1 MSITPASHI
10 DLIRKINIGCL
21 LAAIAIILV
30 LPLKKQIWYDET
42 ISVLCAHGIS
52 HNTPWE
58 LANTNTLTSD
68 TLNTLNTAPNVFK
81 ATVYDNANSYLYN
94 ITLHYWAMAFGNTL
108 SAYMMLSRLCA
119 IVTLLAFF
127 TLCRQFFGDSPFT
140 AIATLLLLTD
150 NNFTGMSHEVR
161 AYAMGIMF
169 VTLAAV
175 PLCKYLFAE
184 EKARYLLLT
193 SLFSVAAILSHF
205 LTVYIIFV
213 FVAGLLIL
221 KWRTLITPRKILYIL
236 LPLSALALFF
246 ALAYRGLQV
255 MARQNHDIQK
265 RLSSVPFSLGEVVL
279 RSVRFTEINFKIVFP
294 AFAGSILVI
303 IASLILL
310 KALYIYGYIAAR
322 SRTERQQLII
332 LTALGAGST
341 IFLAVLSIKAHHYT
355 SLYNR
360 YYSFCVPFC
369 SLATAYVLYLLFKN
383 LQSRRILFGA
393 LLAIIIIPSLYISI
407 RFNHPS
413 PATASAK
420 EGQSYNHPEV
430 AQAVVTSEAALP
442 PELRRIIPTL
452 TVPNWKEAL
461 LVHCFLPAHTSLQY
475 IRDTTN
481 PNFTITTPGATPLT
495 IPVIRHD

>member
-1 MSITPASHI
+1 MSTNLAPNIGLT
-10 DLIRKINIGCL
+10 RKINIFCL
-21 LAAIAIILV
+21 LTAMAIILV

-42 ISVLCAHGIS
+42 ISILCAHGIS
-52 HNTPWE
+52 HATPAQ
-58 LANTNTLTSD
+58 LANTATLTSD
-68 TLNTLNTAPNVFK
+68 TLNALNTPGNVFT

-94 ITLHYWAMAFGNTL
+94 ITLHYWAILFGNTL
-108 SAYMMLSRLCA
+108 SAYMLLSKLCA

-175 PLCKYLFAE
+175 PLCRYLFAE

-205 LTVYIIFV
+205 LTAYIIIV
-213 FVAGLLIL
+213 FIAALVIL
-221 KWRTLITPRKILYIL
+221 KWRTLFTLKNILCIL
-236 LPLSALALFF
+236 LPLSALVLFF
-246 ALAYRGLQV
+246 ALSYHGLQV

-279 RSVRFTEINFKIVFP
+279 RSVKFTEINFKIVFP
-294 AFAGSILVI
+294 AFAGSLLVI
-303 IASLILL
+303 IASLVLL
-310 KALYIYGYIAAR
+310 KALYIYGYLAAR
-322 SRTERQQLII
+322 SRTERQKLII
-332 LTALGAGST
+332 LTALGTGST

-369 SLATAYVLYLLFKN
+369 SLATAYVLYLIFKN
-383 LQSRRILFGA
+383 TKSSLARRILFGT
-393 LLAIIIIPSLYISI
+393 LLAVIVI
-407 RFNHPS
+407 
-413 PATASAK
+413 PATMLCILFNRSAK
-420 EGQSYNHPEV
+420 APQSYNHPEV
-430 AQAVVTSEAALP
+430 AQAVVTHEAALP

-452 TVPNWKEAL
+452 TVPSWEEAL
-461 LVHCFLPAHTSLQY
+461 LVHCFLPASTSLQY
-475 IRDTTN
+475 IRDTTT
-481 PNFTITTPGATPLT
+481 PNFIITTPGAAPVQ

>member
-42 ISVLCAHGIS
+42 ISILCAHGIS

-68 TLNTLNTAPNVFK
+68 TLSALNTAPNVFK

-108 SAYMMLSRLCA
+108 TVYMLLSKLCA
-119 IVTLLAFF
+119 IVALLAFF
-127 TLCRQFFGDSPFT
+127 TLCRQFFGNSPFT
-140 AIATLLLLTD
+140 AIAILLLLTD

-169 VTLAAV
+169 VTMAAV
-175 PLCKYLFAE
+175 PLCRYLFAE

-213 FVAGLLIL
+213 FVAGLVIL
-221 KWRTLITPRKILYIL
+221 KWRTIITPRKILYIL

-246 ALAYRGLQV
+246 ALAYPGLQV

-322 SRTERQQLII
+322 SRTERQKLII

-369 SLATAYVLYLLFKN
+369 SLATAYILYLLFKN
-383 LQSRRILFGA
+383 STKSSLARRTFLARRSFSVGGSAGGAVIVIPSVMLCILFNRTTKA
-393 LLAIIIIPSLYISI
+393 P
-407 RFNHPS
+407 
-413 PATASAK
+413 
-420 EGQSYNHPEV
+420 QSYNHPEV
-430 AQAVVTSEAALP
+430 ARTITTSAA
-442 PELRRIIPTL
+442 TSVS
-452 TVPNWKEAL
+452 VPNWKEAL

-475 IRDTTN
+475 IRDTSN